1 MAVYR
6 KHDAKTSADDPTG
19 VIKLS
24 VSPYWPTIETETGIY
39 KALLE
44 LGYTKEKI
52 FFMHPGERERIAR
65 EGVRAAEKG
74 GR

>member
-1 MAVYR
+1 MAIY
-6 KHDAKTSADDPTG
+6 HTTEPNHSANDPTRMT
-19 VIKLS
+19 KLS
-24 VSPYWPTIETETGIY
+24 VPYWPTIEIETSIY
-39 KALLE
+39 KALLD
-44 LGYTKEKI
+44 LGYTKTKI